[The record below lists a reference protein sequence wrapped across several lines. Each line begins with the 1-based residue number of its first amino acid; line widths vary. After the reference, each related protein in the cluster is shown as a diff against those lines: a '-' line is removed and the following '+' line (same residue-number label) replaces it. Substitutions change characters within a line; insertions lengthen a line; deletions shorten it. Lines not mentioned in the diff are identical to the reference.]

1 MLDGLTFLPEDDV
14 AEGMTYAR
22 ENIPDG
28 FEPLLQYFDNTYVS
42 GSYRQIQPPQR
53 PDGTIPPIRI
63 RRKPPMFAPSIWN
76 VHTITLEGG
85 SRTNN
90 ICEGWN
96 NGFSK
101 LVGRSH
107 PTIWRAIDSIRKDQ
121 AQAATL
127 LLRDE
132 RSAPPAKRVRR
143 QTRQRQIN
151 LRNMCADRLDG
162 LMSAEVTLRGTGHCV
177 RLVK

>member
-1 MLDGLTFLPEDDV
+1 MIHVV
-14 AEGMTYAR
+14 AMNGFFYNCIQGQWKIYLH

-53 PDGTIPPIRI
+53 PDETIPPIRI
-63 RRKPPMFAPSIWN
+63 RRKPPMFATSIWN

-90 ICEGWN
+90 VCEGRN

-101 LVGRSH
+101 LVGHSH
-107 PTIWRAIDSIRKDQ
+107 PTIWRAIDSIRNDQ
-121 AQAATL
+121 ALVATL

-132 RSAPPAKRVRR
+132 RVRR
-143 QTRQRQIN
+143 QTRQLQIN
-151 LRNMCADRLDG
+151 LRNMCVDRRDG
-162 LMSAEVTLRGTGHCV
+162 LKSVEVTLRGIGHS
-177 RLVK
+177 LQLAK

>member
-1 MLDGLTFLPEDDV
+1 MKLFCGMLDCLTFLPEDDV

-76 VHTITLEGG
+76 VHTITLEVPEQ
-85 SRTNN
+85 TTY
-90 ICEGWN
+90 
-96 NGFSK
+96 
-101 LVGRSH
+101 V
-107 PTIWRAIDSIRKDQ
+107 
-121 AQAATL
+121 
-127 LLRDE
+127 RD
-132 RSAPPAKRVRR
+132 
-143 QTRQRQIN
+143 
-151 LRNMCADRLDG
+151 
-162 LMSAEVTLRGTGHCV
+162 GTMDFPSW
-177 RLVK
+177 